1 MRSGPGPPGRA
12 VAQALIAVGMS
23 QLIYED
29 EMWHGAWDLDRATDD
44 ELAAW
49 GVRLVV
55 EVRAEILAS

>member
-1 MRSGPGPPGRA
+1 
-12 VAQALIAVGMS
+12 MS